1 MTARYVPVGWP
12 ERAMSARYVPVGW
25 NASKLVYD
33 VVLLLGIVL
42 YISIFLWVAPRFQHV
57 TLPLDDYAARMAAF
71 GTCAFFLLTLILCI
85 GPAARLDRRFL
96 PLLYNRRHFG
106 VMTCAVALTHA
117 SAALDWYFSYSPVD
131 PYVALL
137 SGNTSFG
144 RVHGFPFE
152 VFGIFALAVLLLLA
166 ATSHDFWLSFLTPRV
181 WKALHMGLYAG
192 YLAVVLHVALGA
204 LQTVQNPLLAVV
216 MTVCVV
222 MVGGL
227 HLAAG
232 SRGVSATVPHDDA
245 PWLVAGPVAAIPE
258 GQGIVVPVPGA
269 EPVAIF
275 RHEGRLSAVSNL
287 CAHQNGPLG
296 EGRVVDGCITCPWHG
311 FQYRLADGC
320 APAPYVEKL
329 PTFRLRVESGM
340 VLLDP
345 TPNPPGTF
353 VQPLRV
359 A

>member
-1 MTARYVPVGWP
+1 
-12 ERAMSARYVPVGW
+12 MSARYVPVGW

-33 VVLLLGIVL
+33 AVLVAVIAL
-42 YISIFLWVAPRFQHV
+42 YIGVFLWVAPAFQHV
-57 TLPLDDYAARMAAF
+57 TLPLDAYSARMAAF
-71 GTCAFFLLTLILCI
+71 GTCAFLLLTLILCI

-106 VMTCAVALTHA
+106 VLTSAVALTHA
-117 SAALDWYFSYSPVD
+117 NAALEWYFSYSPMD

-144 RVHGFPFE
+144 RAHGFPFE

-204 LQTVQNPLLAVV
+204 LQTARNPLLAVV
-216 MTVCVV
+216 MTLGVLL
-222 MVGGL
+222 VGGL
-227 HLAAG
+227 HVAAG
-232 SRGVSATVPHDDA
+232 GRRTVAARPHADPA
-245 PWLVAGPVAAIPE
+245 WVVVGPVGAIAE
-258 GQGIVVPVPGA
+258 GHAIVVAVPGA

-275 RHEGRLSAVSNL
+275 RHDGGLSAVSNL

-320 APAPYVEKL
+320 APPPYTEKL
-329 PTFRLRVESGM
+329 PTFRLRVEDAM

-345 TPNPPGTF
+345 RPNPPGTY
-353 VQPLRV
+353 VEPVSV